1 MHEVVMNATAAPAES
16 ASLAS
21 DAELAHRAAE
31 GDRPSF
37 QELYARHA
45 MATWQFAQ
53 AVASSGED
61 AAKATTEGF
70 VRVLRIVRRGRLA
83 AADHFRPYVMAA
95 TYRTAIE
102 QAEANGQAVSE
113 EVRPALGSP
122 ASPELPTDQ
131 LLLESF
137 YGLPERWRAAL
148 WLTEAAG
155 LSVEQAAP
163 ILGVTPAVAS
173 QLAARGHAGLR
184 NRFAQVHRADELP
197 ILGPSLRAAALA
209 VPVGLG
215 GRVDGR
221 WRKAMAAER
230 WRSAGPAGWLAERA
244 PRPLAACA
252 IGLLAIGLIGLGV
265 VGERSGP
272 NAFNTSP
279 LAVPAAVGNHETI
292 TLSGSDKPAGPGSNG
307 QPAGAGASSG
317 TRSNAAGGSIA
328 LGAVDRSRATGGS
341 SGASG
346 SGGAPAGGSSG
357 SSSGGGSTPPTTNSP
372 ATTPPTTSP
381 PGTTPPTTAP
391 PTTPPSTPPPTTK
404 PPAQLVAA
412 SLNLGSGISTAVSL
426 GSCTGLTIGSLS
438 LGCTTPTSGPGVG
451 LTLLG
456 IPLVTPPSTTPT
468 TSTTGSTPVTG

>member
-1 MHEVVMNATAAPAES
+1 MHEVVMNPTAAPAES

-113 EVRPALGSP
+113 EVRPALGAP
-122 ASPELPTDQ
+122 ASPDLPTDQ

-155 LSVEQAAP
+155 LTVEQAAP
-163 ILGVTPAVAS
+163 ILGVTPTVAS

-252 IGLLAIGLIGLGV
+252 IALLAIGVIGLGV

-292 TLSGSDKPAGPGSNG
+292 TLSGSNNPVGSGPNG
-307 QPAGAGASSG
+307 QPTGGSTR
-317 TRSNAAGGSIA
+317 TRSNAGGGSIA

-346 SGGAPAGGSSG
+346 SGGSPAGGSP
-357 SSSGGGSTPPTTNSP
+357 GGGSGSGPTTPPTTSSP
-372 ATTPPTTSP
+372 ATTPPTTSS

-391 PTTPPSTPPPTTK
+391 PTTPPSTMPPPTR
-404 PPAQLVAA
+404 PAAPVLAA
-412 SLNLGSGISTAVSL
+412 SINLGSGISTAVSL
-426 GSCTGLTIGSLS
+426 GSCTGLTVGPLS

-468 TSTTGSTPVTG
+468 TSTIGSTPVTG